1 VAEAYRHV
9 ADGCRHALSVP
20 GLPDVE
26 VEGLRTILRA
36 ALQITEQ
43 PLLWSVTTT
52 NHQEDRMTDVTAR
65 TWDDRYP
72 HGAIRF
78 YEGDDPEGF
87 AAEIKAEFWFDVTEG
102 GEEHGVDSTGREW
115 GNRWAW
121 DEEHGFSFLIPAG
134 LVYAI
139 DGSER
144 FEVGS

>member
-52 NHQEDRMTDVTAR
+52 NHQEDRMTSISITLDLYGHLMPGNEDEAAVLLDAYLTRVTEEAARSVAPTVAR
-65 TWDDRYP
+65 TR
-72 HGAIRF
+72 
-78 YEGDDPEGF
+78 E
-87 AAEIKAEFWFDVTEG
+87 AA
-102 GEEHGVDSTGREW
+102 
-115 GNRWAW
+115 
-121 DEEHGFSFLIPAG
+121 
-134 LVYAI
+134 
-139 DGSER
+139 
-144 FEVGS
+144 